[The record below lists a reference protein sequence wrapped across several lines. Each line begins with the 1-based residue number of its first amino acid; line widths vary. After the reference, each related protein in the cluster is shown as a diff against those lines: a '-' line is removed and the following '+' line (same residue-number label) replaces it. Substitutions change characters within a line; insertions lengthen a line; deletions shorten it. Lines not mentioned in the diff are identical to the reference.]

1 MLHQIYEEAE
11 DEYSS
16 NDEYTDDEHYDR
28 TNYPDH
34 DMGVMH
40 VISATRS
47 NSTLEPFSL
56 TTIANDEL
64 EDRHFQFL
72 TIRKSEIKI
81 KVANWMSRT

>member
-16 NDEYTDDEHYDR
+16 TDEYTDDEQYDR

-34 DMGVMH
+34 EVEVKH

-47 NSTLEPFSL
+47 NSALEPFSL
-56 TTIANDEL
+56 TTIANDDL
-64 EDRHFQFL
+64 EDRHFSRSFV
-72 TIRKSEIKI
+72 IKNTSI
-81 KVANWMSRT
+81 IY

>member
-16 NDEYTDDEHYDR
+16 NDDYTDDEQYDR

-34 DMGVMH
+34 EVEVMH

-56 TTIANDEL
+56 TTIANDDL
-64 EDRHFQFL
+64 EDRHFSVP
-72 TIRKSEIKI
+72 TT
-81 KVANWMSRT
+81 VYM